1 MATITRT
8 RTTRRSSRRS
18 PATPPDLSRLGSFP
32 PPTATSEQLAVDNL
46 KLASDRAR
54 KFAAATKMQGIQ
66 ADLEA
71 VAWTGLLNACR
82 RYDPGRLNPATGRPY
97 SISTAAVPFIDG
109 AMRRYLRDKG
119 HAIKFPNEWR
129 EKAPRARREV
139 LSNKKTIEEA
149 AALVGMDPLDV
160 GEMLHCMGPTGE
172 IQDEQFQV
180 GGREPDLPDEEG
192 AAEFAA
198 ELELAR
204 KALDMLGDDSGLM
217 IEWWHTSR
225 RRACPSGPLQ
235 QFQRR
240 ARRLRAK
247 EAPQES
253 YRQGLLLSPEVMFAR
268 VEALG
273 LLPEN

>member
-1 MATITRT
+1 
-8 RTTRRSSRRS
+8 
-18 PATPPDLSRLGSFP
+18 
-32 PPTATSEQLAVDNL
+32 VDNL

-54 KFAAATKMQGIQ
+54 KFAAVTKMQGIQ
-66 ADLEA
+66 SDLEA

-82 RYDPGRLNPATGRPY
+82 RYDPSRLNPANGRPY

-139 LSNKKTIEEA
+139 LSNKRTLEEA
-149 AALVGMDPLDV
+149 AALVGMDPMDV

-180 GGREPDLPDEEG
+180 GGREPELPDEEG

-198 ELELAR
+198 EMELAR
-204 KALDMLGDDSGLM
+204 KALDMLGDDTGLL

-235 QFQRR
+235 QFQHR

-253 YRQGLLLSPEVMFAR
+253 YRQGLLLSPEVMFCRAK
-268 VEALG
+268 ELG
-273 LLPEN
+273 IMPEN